1 VALDHELLTEALRHG
16 RGRIDLADLK
26 GEFSLEETNGRILQ
40 AGKEVAT
47 RESLDRERDM
57 IERINRGVG
66 QFERLGGQYE
76 FADSAFLRPEQK
88 QAIEFVL
95 DSRDLAV
102 SIRGAAGTGK
112 TATLQELQ
120 RGLEESGRQVL
131 AVAPTMSAVEE
142 LQKVGFSDAITVE
155 RLLQGQIAQRD
166 LFGKAL
172 IVDEAGMVS
181 GRQMSELLKLADQ
194 QSARIIFSGDTKQ
207 IRSVEASDALRV
219 LERESQLKSVSLSE
233 VQRQTAQ
240 GYREAIQ
247 ELRRDPD
254 RGFDK
259 LEQIGA
265 VREVPWSDRAQAV
278 QQAYSEAHAQ
288 ANAKG
293 QPRSV
298 LVVAA
303 THEEIG
309 HITEAIRAER
319 TRTGELG
326 QSTRQQ
332 HQVPLNWTSAEKSDV
347 RNYAEGQVLEFHRA
361 IKGVARHE
369 SLEVIGVENGKVVA
383 RNARGEEREFTA
395 KHAKCFEVYERRPI
409 EIAPNDKLLLMANRR
424 EPGFRATNGELVTV
438 SRIDEQGHMY
448 LQDGRTL
455 PENYKQFTHGYAVTA
470 HRSQG
475 KSVDAVV
482 ISADG
487 MRRELF
493 YVAASR
499 GREGITVVTG
509 DKELLREMM
518 AQSVARQSASELSH
532 KAQEPSLARQQ
543 PSLREIQGRETPV
556 GHEQT
561 HRTMQENV
569 QLSASRTGETINH
582 DQSTREQ
589 KHEQQTAEPSQYF
602 GISR

>member
-1 VALDHELLTEALRHG
+1 
-16 RGRIDLADLK
+16 
-26 GEFSLEETNGRILQ
+26 
-40 AGKEVAT
+40 
-47 RESLDRERDM
+47 M
-57 IERINRGVG
+57 
-66 QFERLGGQYE
+66 
-76 FADSAFLRPEQK
+76 
-88 QAIEFVL
+88 
-95 DSRDLAV
+95 
-102 SIRGAAGTGK
+102 
-112 TATLQELQ
+112 
-120 RGLEESGRQVL
+120 L

-155 RLLQGQIAQRD
+155 RLLQGQSAQRD

-194 QSARIIFSGDTKQ
+194 QSSRIIFSGDTKQ

-219 LERESQLKSVSLSE
+219 LERESHLKSASLSE

-247 ELRRDPD
+247 ELRRDPE

-278 QQAYSEAHAQ
+278 QQAYSEAQAQ

-326 QSTRQQ
+326 QSTHQQ
-332 HQVPLNWTSAEKSDV
+332 HHIPLNWTSAEKSDV
-347 RNYAEGQVLEFHRA
+347 RNYAEGQVVEFHRA
-361 IKGVARHE
+361 VKGVARHE
-369 SLEVIGVENGKVVA
+369 SLEVVRVEDGKVVA
-383 RNARGEEREFTA
+383 RNARGEEREFTV
-395 KHAKCFEVYERRPI
+395 KQAKCFEVYERRPI
-409 EIAPNDKLLLMANRR
+409 EIAPNDKLLLTANRR
-424 EPGFRATNGELVTV
+424 EPSFRAINGELVTV
-438 SRIDEQGHMY
+438 SRIDEHGRIH
-448 LQDGRTL
+448 LQDGRAL

-487 MRRELF
+487 MRKELF

-499 GREGITVVTG
+499 GRESITVVTS
-509 DKELLREMM
+509 DKDLLRESV
-518 AQSVARQSASELSH
+518 ARSVARQSASELVAQSARTFLG
-532 KAQEPSLARQQ
+532 KA
-543 PSLREIQGRETPV
+543 ETV
-556 GHEQT
+556 F
-561 HRTMQENV
+561 
-569 QLSASRTGETINH
+569 
-582 DQSTREQ
+582 TR
-589 KHEQQTAEPSQYF
+589 A
-602 GISR
+602 